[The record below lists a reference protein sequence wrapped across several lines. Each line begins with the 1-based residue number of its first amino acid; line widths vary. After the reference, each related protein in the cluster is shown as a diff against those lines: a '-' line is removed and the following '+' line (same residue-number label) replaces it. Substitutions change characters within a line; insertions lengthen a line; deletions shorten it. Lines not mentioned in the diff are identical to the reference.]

1 MKKKNNMHDPKEMR
15 TNSSF
20 LPNISTIHQLL
31 YNLCTVTTVSAI
43 NIVPKYPSVQPKEVT
58 KVGLLSEK
66 SGVFLLLRTLQKN
79 IQFHYLKL
87 LHPVHAIYKI
97 LIKFYIFKLKETL

>member
-31 YNLCTVTTVSAI
+31 YNLCTVTTVLTI
-43 NIVPKYPSVQPKEVT
+43 NIVPKLPSVYPK
-58 KVGLLSEK
+58 KVSSFLVKIKRQIETRQNKYGGGRFILPAFRICG
-66 SGVFLLLRTLQKN
+66 SGRNDVGRQ
-79 IQFHYLKL
+79 
-87 LHPVHAIYKI
+87 
-97 LIKFYIFKLKETL
+97 